1 MFGSSGTREDAIAAI
16 VASMPRH
23 NTQLA
28 RLLYRQAGSPIPRG
42 MATLLAALDERPQRI
57 TQLAAREGL
66 AQPTVTRMI
75 NRLEALG
82 LVERRRD
89 DGDRRV
95 FVVGITVKGRRELKQ
110 LRARYSAVLRTTL
123 AKMDDEQIDA
133 LARGAEAL
141 QALIVALR
149 ELGPTN

>member
-1 MFGSSGTREDAIAAI
+1 MFGSSGSREDAIAAI

-28 RLLYRQAGSPIPRG
+28 RLLYRQAGSTIPRG
-42 MATLLAALDERPQRI
+42 MATLLAALDERPQRV

-95 FVVGITVKGRRELKQ
+95 FVVGITAKGRRELKE

-123 AKMDDEQIDA
+123 ATMDDEQVDA

-149 ELGPTN
+149 ALSPTN